1 MPFFRY
7 KGGSSTLFEGG
18 YRNREK
24 ITVPNKGY
32 GVVIM
37 PEPVYEY
44 PAGHPC
50 RGCPFTFRTS
60 EPSCLTGSYPGR
72 LGEQQSGFCSA
83 TNPDTENCVNAFYK
97 KILARHR
104 AEHEN
109 RFKKSVSNKK

>member
-1 MPFFRY
+1 M
-7 KGGSSTLFEGG
+7 FEGG
-18 YRNREK
+18 YRNHEK

-60 EPSCLTGSYPGR
+60 KPSCLTGSY
-72 LGEQQSGFCSA
+72 
-83 TNPDTENCVNAFYK
+83 PDTENCVNAFYK
-97 KILARHR
+97 KLQAKHK
-104 AEHEN
+104 AEYEVK
-109 RFKKSVSNKK
+109 FQKEG

>member
-7 KGGSSTLFEGG
+7 KGGISTLFEGG
-18 YRNREK
+18 YRNHEK

-37 PEPVYEY
+37 PEPIYEF
-44 PAGHPC
+44 PIGHPC

-60 EPSCLTGSYPGR
+60 KPSCLTGSY
-72 LGEQQSGFCSA
+72 
-83 TNPDTENCVNAFYK
+83 PDTENCVNAFYK
-97 KILARHR
+97 KIQARHR

-109 RFKKSVSNKK
+109 RLEQHTESENK